1 PPYIAYD
8 EEIMEIVKK
17 NEPLSALYANDKGL
31 ELYKKILDNSKKYLK
46 EKSIIAFEIGE
57 NQGQEIKNYALNI
70 FKNSKVVIEKDM
82 QKRDRF
88 IFVYNNI

>member
-1 PPYIAYD
+1 
-8 EEIMEIVKK
+8 
-17 NEPLSALYANDKGL
+17 NDKGL

-57 NQGQEIKNYALNI
+57 TQGQEIKNYALNI